1 MVGVVVDSLLLV
13 IVVFACVC
21 WGVATGV
28 VVSLWWLVVVLL
40 IALLIVLLACVRW
53 GIVVGGI
60 LAIFLL
66 LMIVLAL
73 VR

>member
-28 VVSLWWLVVVLL
+28 VDSLWWLVLVLL
-40 IALLIVLLACVRW
+40 I
-53 GIVVGGI
+53 GGI